1 MENKFNTEVKRINGY
16 LKEVIT
22 FIDSSGKPIS
32 HIVNPLM
39 VELKP
44 RDILQLFV
52 GSFLIAAPLCLTEE
66 VWNLSTSLRMVNTY
80 ALMVVSLITIISFIY
95 LNFYRHRIKG
105 NIVSFFKRVIA
116 TYVIA
121 TSSVILMLLL
131 IDKFPFQETPL
142 IAIKRVIIIGFPALF
157 GAVITDY
164 LK

>member
-16 LKEVIT
+16 LKEVVT

-44 RDILQLFV
+44 RDVLQLFV

-66 VWNLSTSLRMVNTY
+66 VWNLSVSLKVINTY
-80 ALMVVSLITIISFIY
+80 ALIMVSLITIISFIY

-105 NIVSFFKRVIA
+105 NAASFIKRVIA
-116 TYVIA
+116 TYIIV

-131 IDKFPFQETPL
+131 IDKFPFQESPL

>member
-1 MENKFNTEVKRINGY
+1 MENKFKTEVKRINGY

-52 GSFLIAAPLCLTEE
+52 GSFIIAAPLCLTEE
-66 VWNLSTSLRMVNTY
+66 VWNLSISLKMINTY
-80 ALMVVSLITIISFIY
+80 ALILVSLITIISFIY
-95 LNFYRHRIKG
+95 LNFYRHRFKG
-105 NIVSFFKRVIA
+105 NVASFVKRVVA

-131 IDKFPFQETPL
+131 IKLTKQF
-142 IAIKRVIIIGFPALF
+142 K
-157 GAVITDY
+157 
-164 LK
+164 

>member
-32 HIVNPLM
+32 HIVNSLM

-52 GSFLIAAPLCLTEE
+52 GSFIVAAPLCLTEE
-66 VWNLSTSLRMVNTY
+66 VWNLSLSLKMINIY
-80 ALMVVSLITIISFIY
+80 ALILVSLVTIISFIY
-95 LNFYRHRIKG
+95 LNFYRHKFKR
-105 NIVSFFKRVIA
+105 NVASFFKRVVA
-116 TYVIA
+116 TYIIA
-121 TSSVILMLLL
+121 TSSVVLMLLL
-131 IDKFPFQETPL
+131 IDKFPFQDTP
-142 IAIKRVIIIGFPALF
+142 IVAMKRIIIIGFPSLF